1 LVLDCWFIGEKPY
14 LEKSRKVWEIEE
26 SLEKSGFRPLQI
38 FPDFSYLLWTFVMSD
53 ALVMTLIQRAL
64 ETLLAVIGPMLAV
77 AVTVG
82 VGVSLVQT
90 LTSIQDQTFSFAPRV
105 AAIFG
110 VFLLTFPWILEV
122 LVTFTNALFGDFTMY
137 IK

>member
-1 LVLDCWFIGEKPY
+1 
-14 LEKSRKVWEIEE
+14 
-26 SLEKSGFRPLQI
+26 
-38 FPDFSYLLWTFVMSD
+38 MSD
-53 ALVMTLIQRAL
+53 ALVMALIQHAL
-64 ETLLAVIGPMLAV
+64 ETLLAVIGPMLGIAV
-77 AVTVG
+77 VVG

-110 VFLLTFPWILEV
+110 IFLISFPWILQV
-122 LVTFTNALFGDFTMY
+122 LISFTTALFGDFTPY

>member
-1 LVLDCWFIGEKPY
+1 
-14 LEKSRKVWEIEE
+14 
-26 SLEKSGFRPLQI
+26 
-38 FPDFSYLLWTFVMSD
+38 MSD
-53 ALVMTLIQRAL
+53 ALVMSLIQHAL
-64 ETLLAVIGPMLAV
+64 ETLLAVIGPMLGIAV
-77 AVTVG
+77 VVG

-110 VFLLTFPWILEV
+110 IFLISFPWILQV
-122 LVTFTNALFGDFTMY
+122 LISFTTGLFGDFTPY